1 MGCGVVCPD
10 VAEEETMYQVIA
22 DLIATELLAVAHN
35 DDTTAGMA
43 RYARALLEDHP
54 VPTWAAEVILEKVQ
68 LMIQVDAGDQ
78 LSLFCGRSDA

>member
-1 MGCGVVCPD
+1 
-10 VAEEETMYQVIA
+10 MYQVIA
-22 DLIATELLAVAHN
+22 DLLATEMLAVAHN

-54 VPTWAAEVILEKVQ
+54 VPTCAAEVILEKVQ
-68 LMIQVDAGDQ
+68 ERRLLLMIRVDAGDQ